1 MSLQPANVM
10 QMTGQAIS
18 HLGSRSPTQ
27 RAAILNGFG
36 RTLGDGIIGLQALH
50 LAIRLGAIAPRPTLF
65 RLGHL
70 PAMVQSLYDVADFAA
85 IRTLPQDQATPAR
98 RFEDAEGFD
107 QIIDIRDFA
116 FDPDFQRTSM
126 IDFFLRRLGVDPH
139 IIPACLRRN
148 SWLARRVAPPR
159 QQRPNGYVLVCPRA
173 SMPLREMPAEIH
185 DCILRH
191 VAAIAPVVTQGRV
204 PSALAGEI
212 AHVPPCA
219 TLAELCALVRNAN
232 WVISTD
238 TGMVH
243 LADAFDVPC
252 LAFFP
257 THRPEW
263 RVRDYPRCVP
273 IALRS
278 ALPQGIEFARGVGDH
293 ALARRAWF
301 PNGADLGW
309 LSRVIAGCLAYLW
322 PQSES
327 IARWR
332 PSSPLNQ
339 SHLPTV
345 TAAAMPASCA
355 TMNEGTPA
363 GAIPAKVL
371 ESERAMVT
379 AGLANDVEAVN
390 Q

>member
-116 FDPDFQRTSM
+116 FDPDFQQTSM

-148 SWLARRVAPPR
+148 SWLPRRVAPPR

-191 VAAIAPVVTQGRV
+191 VAAIAPIVTQGRV

-219 TLAELCALVRNAN
+219 TLAELCALVRNAS

-243 LADAFDVPC
+243 LADASTCRAWRSFRPIVRSGGSATIRAACRSPFARRC
-252 LAFFP
+252 RKGSSSPAGSATMPSPATPGFP
-257 THRPEW
+257 TAPT
-263 RVRDYPRCVP
+263 
-273 IALRS
+273 S
-278 ALPQGIEFARGVGDH
+278 AG
-293 ALARRAWF
+293 
-301 PNGADLGW
+301 
-309 LSRVIAGCLAYLW
+309 
-322 PQSES
+322 
-327 IARWR
+327 
-332 PSSPLNQ
+332 SP
-339 SHLPTV
+339 
-345 TAAAMPASCA
+345 
-355 TMNEGTPA
+355 G
-363 GAIPAKVL
+363 
-371 ESERAMVT
+371 
-379 AGLANDVEAVN
+379 
-390 Q
+390 

>member
-1 MSLQPANVM
+1 MDVM
-10 QMTGQAIS
+10 QMTGQATS
-18 HLGSRSPTQ
+18 QPGLRSPTQ

-50 LAIRLGAIAPRPTLF
+50 LAIRLGAIAPYPTLF
-65 RLGHL
+65 RLCHL
-70 PAMVQSLYDVADFAA
+70 PGMVQSLYELADFAA
-85 IRTLPQDQATPAR
+85 IRTLPSSQAAPAVS
-98 RFEDAEGFD
+98 FEGAEDFD
-107 QIIDIRDFA
+107 HVIDIRDFA

-126 IDFFLRRLGVDPH
+126 VDFFLRRLGVDPH
-139 IIPACLRRN
+139 IVPARLRRN
-148 SWLARRVAPPR
+148 SWLARRVAPLPS
-159 QQRPNGYVLVCPRA
+159 QPEGHILVCPR
-173 SMPLREMPAEIH
+173 SSTPLRDMPAEIH

-191 VAAIAPVVTQGRV
+191 VAAIAPVITQGSV
-204 PSALAGEI
+204 PSALEDEV

-219 TLAELCALVRNAN
+219 TLAELCTLVRNAR

-278 ALPQGIEFARGVGDH
+278 ALPQGIEFARAASDH

-301 PNGADLGW
+301 PDGADLGW
-309 LSRVIAGCLAYLW
+309 LTRAMSKALRRTEHSRLSCASPGV
-322 PQSES
+322 S
-327 IARWR
+327 ARWTGR
-332 PSSPLNQ
+332 PLV
-339 SHLPTV
+339 PT
-345 TAAAMPASCA
+345 TA
-355 TMNEGTPA
+355 
-363 GAIPAKVL
+363 
-371 ESERAMVT
+371 
-379 AGLANDVEAVN
+379 
-390 Q
+390 

>member
-1 MSLQPANVM
+1 MSPTVNVM
-10 QMTGQAIS
+10 QMTGQATS
-18 HLGSRSPTQ
+18 QLDLRSPTQ

-50 LAIRLGAIAPRPTLF
+50 LAIRLGAIAPYPTLF

-70 PAMVQSLYDVADFAA
+70 PSMVQSLYDAADFAA
-85 IRTLPQDQATPAR
+85 IRTLPPSQATPAVS
-98 RFEDAEGFD
+98 FEGAEDFD
-107 QIIDIRDFA
+107 HVIDIRDFA

-126 IDFFLRRLGVDPH
+126 VDFFLRRLGVDPH
-139 IIPACLRRN
+139 IVPACLRRN
-148 SWLARRVAPPR
+148 SWLAGRVAPPPPS
-159 QQRPNGYVLVCPRA
+159 RPHGYILVCPC
-173 SMPLREMPAEIH
+173 SSTPLRNMPAEIH
-185 DCILRH
+185 ECILRH
-191 VAAIAPVVTQGRV
+191 VAAIAPVVTQGSV
-204 PSALAGEI
+204 PSVLEDEV

-219 TLAELCALVRNAN
+219 TLAELCALVRDAC

-278 ALPQGIEFARGVGDH
+278 ALPQGIEFARGVSDH
-293 ALARRAWF
+293 ALAHRAWF

-309 LSRVIAGCLAYLW
+309 LTRAIAGCLAYL
-322 PQSES
+322 
-327 IARWR
+327 
-332 PSSPLNQ
+332 
-339 SHLPTV
+339 
-345 TAAAMPASCA
+345 
-355 TMNEGTPA
+355 
-363 GAIPAKVL
+363 
-371 ESERAMVT
+371 
-379 AGLANDVEAVN
+379 
-390 Q
+390 